1 LRTELVEQRADN
13 ATTGTRLL
21 RRAEQS
27 ATISY
32 TQNIGRHRLGVAV
45 LASGDREDFGD
56 RTLAG
61 YVIASVTGPLQ
72 LGESWQL
79 NARIENLF
87 DAEYQTSADYRM
99 QERSGFV
106 ELKYRWR

>member
-1 LRTELVEQRADN
+1 ME
-13 ATTGTRLL
+13 
-21 RRAEQS
+21 S

-32 TQNIGRHRLGVAV
+32 TQNIGPHRLGLAI
-45 LASGDREDFGD
+45 LASGDRKDFGD

-61 YVIASVTGPLQ
+61 YVIANLTGQIQ
-72 LGESWQL
+72 LGDSWQL

-87 DAEYQTSADYRM
+87 DKEYQTSADYRM